1 MSLLQTKTNLIKRKY
16 YSILYCYLYILPN
29 LAVITADR
37 TTLKRNSMI
46 KILLLTDYS
55 QESERRFLNG
65 FVKYA
70 DTQGGCIFYPM
81 SHLISQ
87 TKDNSKEII
96 KIARKFKVDAI
107 LGLWHNINVEEAKKL
122 EIPIFLRTYKMIYSD
137 FPMLTGHY
145 KEFGAY
151 AADFFI
157 KQNFSN
163 YAFIGMKDILW
174 SLSRYEGYSEQ
185 IAAIKKTV
193 THRYEVEDFQ
203 NEIAGINQWLHSLP
217 KPVALLACNDMMAR
231 QVTEICQMEGL
242 RIPEDISLLGVDN
255 DEFMCNISSPTLSSI
270 KLNFEKHGYDIAKT
284 LFKMVHEK
292 RIWPARIAVEAIGVV
307 ERMSTKRKVISDPYI
322 HEIVDF
328 ITRNYTQE
336 IDISKLTSFIPLSRR
351 AIEMKFKKEMHPHTI
366 TSYIMKL
373 RLDHF
378 CNLLENSELPISTA
392 ADMSGFIDNSN
403 FSTIFKK
410 YKGMTPTEY
419 RRKFRLV
426 NNNQ

>member
-1 MSLLQTKTNLIKRKY
+1 
-16 YSILYCYLYILPN
+16 
-29 LAVITADR
+29 
-37 TTLKRNSMI
+37 MI

-81 SHLISQ
+81 SHLTSQ
-87 TKDNSKEII
+87 TKDNSMEII
-96 KIARKFKVDAI
+96 KLAKKFKVDAI
-107 LGLWHNINVEEAKKL
+107 LGLWHNINVAEAKIL
-122 EIPIFLRTYKMIYSD
+122 GIPIFLRTHKKVYND

-157 KQNFSN
+157 GQNFTN
-163 YAFIGMKDILW
+163 YAFIGMKDIIW
-174 SLSRYEGYSEQ
+174 SDSRYEGYCEQ
-185 IAAIKKTV
+185 IAATKKV
-193 THRYEVEDFQ
+193 PTHKYYVEDFK
-203 NEIAGINQWLHSLP
+203 NEIESISEWLHSLP
-217 KPVALLACNDMMAR
+217 KPIALLACNDFMAR
-231 QVTEICQMEGL
+231 QVTEVCQLGGI

-270 KLNFEKHGYDIAKT
+270 KLNFEKHGYEIAKA

-292 RIWPARIAVEAIGVV
+292 KIWPARIAVEAIGVV

-322 HEIVDF
+322 REVVDF
-328 ITRNYTQE
+328 ISRNYTQE
-336 IDISKLTSFIPLSRR
+336 INIGKLTSFIPLSRR

-378 CNLLENSELPISTA
+378 CNLLETTEMPISVA
-392 ADMSGFIDNSN
+392 ADKSGFIDSSN
-403 FSTIFKK
+403 FSTVFKK
-410 YKGMTPTEY
+410 HKGLTPSEY
-419 RRKFRLV
+419 RKMYR
-426 NNNQ
+426 

>member
-1 MSLLQTKTNLIKRKY
+1 
-16 YSILYCYLYILPN
+16 
-29 LAVITADR
+29 
-37 TTLKRNSMI
+37 MI

-65 FVKYA
+65 FVKYT

-81 SHLISQ
+81 SHLISK
-87 TKDNSKEII
+87 TKDNSREII
-96 KIARKFKVDAI
+96 KTARRFKVDAI

-122 EIPIFLRTYKMIYSD
+122 NIPIFLRTYKKVYNE

-157 KQNFSN
+157 NQNFNN

-174 SLSRYEGYSEQ
+174 SVSRYEGYSEQ
-185 IAAIKKTV
+185 ISISKKLMTY
-193 THRYEVEDFQ
+193 HYDVEDFQ
-203 NEIAGINQWLHSLP
+203 NEIKEISAWLYSLP
-217 KPVALLACNDMMAR
+217 KPIAMFACNDFMAR
-231 QVTEICQMEGL
+231 QVTEICQMNGI

-270 KLNFEKHGYDIAKT
+270 KLNFEKHGYEIAQT
-284 LFKMVHEK
+284 LFKMIAEK
-292 RIWPARIAVEAIGVV
+292 KIWPARIPVEAIGVV

-322 HEIVDF
+322 REIVDF
-328 ITRNYTQE
+328 ISRNYTQD

-351 AIEMKFKKEMHPHTI
+351 AIELKFKKEMYPYTI
-366 TSYIMKL
+366 SSYIMKL
-373 RLDHF
+373 RLEHF
-378 CNLLENSELPISTA
+378 CHLLQSSELPVGTA
-392 ADMSGFIDNSN
+392 AYKSGFIDNSN
-403 FSTIFKK
+403 FSTLFKK
-410 YKGMTPTEY
+410 YKGVTPTEY
-419 RRKFRLV
+419 RKTYRSV

>member
-1 MSLLQTKTNLIKRKY
+1 
-16 YSILYCYLYILPN
+16 
-29 LAVITADR
+29 
-37 TTLKRNSMI
+37 MI

-65 FVKYA
+65 FVKYT

-81 SHLISQ
+81 SHLISK
-87 TKDNSKEII
+87 TKDNSREII
-96 KIARKFKVDAI
+96 KTARRFKVDAI

-122 EIPIFLRTYKMIYSD
+122 NIPIFLRTYKKVYNE

-157 KQNFSN
+157 NQNFNN

-174 SLSRYEGYSEQ
+174 SVSRYEGYSEQ
-185 IAAIKKTV
+185 ISSSKKLMTY
-193 THRYEVEDFQ
+193 HYDVEDFQ
-203 NEIAGINQWLHSLP
+203 NEIKEISAWLYSLP
-217 KPVALLACNDMMAR
+217 KPIAMFACNDFMAR
-231 QVTEICQMEGL
+231 QVTEICQMNGI

-270 KLNFEKHGYDIAKT
+270 KLNFEKHGYEIAQT
-284 LFKMVHEK
+284 LFKMIAEK
-292 RIWPARIAVEAIGVV
+292 KIWPARIPVEAIGVV

-322 HEIVDF
+322 REIVDF
-328 ITRNYTQE
+328 ISRNYTQD

-351 AIEMKFKKEMHPHTI
+351 AIELKFKKEMYPYTI
-366 TSYIMKL
+366 SSYILKL
-373 RLDHF
+373 RLEHF
-378 CNLLENSELPISTA
+378 CHLLQSSELPVGTA
-392 ADMSGFIDNSN
+392 AYKSGFIDNSN
-403 FSTIFKK
+403 FSTLFKK
-410 YKGMTPTEY
+410 YKGVTPTEY
-419 RRKFRLV
+419 RKTYRSV

>member
-1 MSLLQTKTNLIKRKY
+1 
-16 YSILYCYLYILPN
+16 
-29 LAVITADR
+29 
-37 TTLKRNSMI
+37 MI

-87 TKDNSKEII
+87 TKDNSMEII
-96 KIARKFKVDAI
+96 KLAKKFKVDAI
-107 LGLWHNINVEEAKKL
+107 LGLWHNINVAEAKNL
-122 EIPIFLRTYKMIYSD
+122 GIPIFLRTHKKVYND

-157 KQNFSN
+157 GQNFTN
-163 YAFIGMKDILW
+163 YAFIGMKDIIW
-174 SLSRYEGYSEQ
+174 SDSRYEGYSEQ
-185 IAAIKKTV
+185 IAVTKKV
-193 THRYEVEDFQ
+193 PTHKYYVEDFK
-203 NEIAGINQWLHSLP
+203 NEIESISDWLHSLP
-217 KPVALLACNDMMAR
+217 KPVALLACNDFMAR
-231 QVTEICQMEGL
+231 QVTEVCQLGGI

-270 KLNFEKHGYDIAKT
+270 KLNFEKHGYEIAKT

-292 RIWPARIAVEAIGVV
+292 HIWPARIAVEAIGVV
-307 ERMSTKRKVISDPYI
+307 ERMSTKRKIISDPYI
-322 HEIVDF
+322 RDVVDF
-328 ITRNYTQE
+328 ISRNYTQE
-336 IDISKLTSFIPLSRR
+336 INIGKLTSFIPLSRR

-378 CNLLENSELPISTA
+378 CNLLETTEMPISVA
-392 ADMSGFIDNSN
+392 ADKSGFIDSSN
-403 FSTIFKK
+403 FSTVFKK
-410 YKGMTPTEY
+410 HKGLTPSEY
-419 RRKFRLV
+419 RKMYR
-426 NNNQ
+426 